1 MHCVYTEFIGWST
14 EFIEG
19 MEIMSKIQGYVRAKR
34 YTRAPG
40 VGTPDVIVGLRDTDG
55 ELRLAFT
62 RPNAP
67 ARKYWRSPSPAA
79 IRKARQSAGL
89 TQKAAAEKCLSALR
103 SWQDWEY
110 GKRRMHPAI
119 WQVFLHATAP
129 GQAAACELAGTKR
142 SKSSVRQGRASR
154 AHQIARA

>member
-1 MHCVYTEFIGWST
+1 MRKV
-14 EFIEG
+14 EG
-19 MEIMSKIQGYVRAKR
+19 AFDTKIVDSL
-34 YTRAPG
+34 PG
-40 VGTPDVIVGLRDTDG
+40 RKLDAANGRPLVVVGLREPDG
-55 ELRLAFT
+55 DLVLSFMEGKTTKR
-62 RPNAP
+62 
-67 ARKYWRSPSPAA
+67 WRSPSPKRILAA
-79 IRKARQSAGL
+79 RKAAGL

-142 SKSSVRQGRASR
+142 SKSSVRPARASR
-154 AHQIARA
+154 AHQGARA